1 MPQTAEAM
9 IKPGCV
15 MCEFVLYRLRE
26 WLQDEHTQDAITNGL
41 NKICSEAPA
50 SIRDQCT
57 NLVGIY
63 APAIERL
70 IIEGAEPE
78 KVCTIL
84 LLCTDNL
91 EQVEEEDEQL
101 SLAAAA
107 VQEESPI
114 TEWKEQDNNCATCQY
129 VLAVVLDGVRNKDNQ
144 DEIRNVLDKVC
155 TLLPES
161 ASLKCEQVVNAY
173 AEKLI
178 DLIAQNLTPDEICA
192 GIGLCK
198 TPPAKSETCIIC
210 KYVVQTVDHVLE
222 DKSNV
227 DKIVQAM
234 DKACVVLYEPKLK
247 KECRQFIETYTPVIA
262 DLIATGATPDQI
274 CQLVGLCDQ
283 ASNLPALPQ
292 VDDQSDVSESGTC
305 SVCEFLVQELD
316 SALDDPSDVEEVKE
330 FLENACAYMPTESM
344 KATCK
349 NFVETYTASI
359 LDLIAHGAS
368 PKEVCQELGLCDAD
382 MVMGQVIESSEEE
395 DDSSE
400 EEEEDEL
407 EDESLEDDDDH
418 PMCLLCEYAI
428 SEVDAVIEDKHN
440 EAEVRQAL
448 EQVCY
453 KLSKPLTRDCLGFVD
468 RSMDKIVHMILNDYT
483 PEKVCTSLRLCEKKK
498 SPPDVAPHPIYSRT
512 SPLNANDI
520 SRFDNSINQP
530 QVGNGAMCTICEFGM
545 NIVEKEIITNRT
557 LDMAERAVLM
567 MCSHLPMK
575 LADKCEEFVEQYGD
589 AIIDLIIEAELS
601 PQQVCTELGLCSPA
615 RSWDATLVGGN
626 MCNFGPA
633 LWCQSK
639 FHIRQC
645 GTASFCATRFG
656 RKYLN

>member
-26 WLQDEHTQDAITNGL
+26 WMQDEHTQDAINNGL
-41 NKICSEAPA
+41 IKVCAEAPA

-63 APAIERL
+63 APAIEQL
-70 IIEGAEPE
+70 IIQGADPE
-78 KVCTIL
+78 EVCTIL
-84 LLCTDNL
+84 HLCTDNL
-91 EQVEEEDEQL
+91 EEVEQEQEL

-107 VQEESPI
+107 VQESNSI
-114 TEWKEQDNNCATCQY
+114 AQLKEKDSNCATCQY
-129 VLAVVLDGVRNKDNQ
+129 VVAVVLDGIKNKDNQ

-173 AEKLI
+173 AETLI

-198 TPPAKSETCIIC
+198 QPPPKTKTCIIC

-222 DKSNV
+222 DKTNV
-227 DKIVQAM
+227 DKIIQAM

-247 KECRQFIETYTPVIA
+247 KECREFIETYTPAIA
-262 DLIATGATPDQI
+262 DLIATGATPEQV
-274 CQLVGLCDQ
+274 CSLVGLCSAQVDDV
-283 ASNLPALPQ
+283 PVLPQ
-292 VDDQSDVSESGTC
+292 VDNQQQSDVSESGTC

-316 SALDDPSDVEEVKE
+316 SALDDPSDVEEVKQ
-330 FLENACAYMPTESM
+330 FLESACVYMPTEAM
-344 KATCK
+344 KANCK
-349 NFVETYTASI
+349 TFVDTYTASI

-368 PKEVCQELGLCDAD
+368 PKEVCQELGLCDAG
-382 MVMGQVIESSEEE
+382 MIMGPVPESFEE

-400 EEEEDEL
+400 EEEESIEEEAEL
-407 EDESLEDDDDH
+407 EDH
-418 PMCLLCEYAI
+418 PFCLLCEYAI
-428 SEVDAVIEDKHN
+428 SEVDSVIEDKHN

-453 KLSKPLTRDCLGFVD
+453 KLSKPLTRDCLSFVD
-468 RSMDKIVHMILNDYT
+468 QYIDKIIYMITNDYT
-483 PEKVCTSLRLCEKKK
+483 PEKVCTSINMCEKKN
-498 SPPDVAPHPIYSRT
+498 PVVAQPRPSLQR
-512 SPLNANDI
+512 SNANDI
-520 SRFDNSINQP
+520 SRFDNSIN

-545 NIVEKEIITNRT
+545 NIVEKQIITNRT

-567 MCSHLPMK
+567 MCSYLPGK
-575 LADKCEEFVEQYGD
+575 FEDECEGFVEQYGD

-601 PQQVCTELGLCSPA
+601 PEQVCSELGLCSAA
-615 RSWDATLVGGN
+615 RSWDASLVGGN
-626 MCNFGPA
+626 LCNFGPA
-633 LWCQSK
+633 FWCQSK
-639 FHIRQC
+639 FHMKQC
-645 GTASFCATRFG
+645 GTASFCSTRFG
-656 RKYLN
+656 RKYFN